1 MPPPPP
7 NPPSSTRTKSNS
19 NNTKSLPISTQ
30 VMTAILDTSNPA
42 QSPSTPTSSSSTMP
56 AAAATS
62 TTAFPIKLRVGR
74 TVRRTTLPSTAT
86 WSDLLDV
93 ATSLFGPTTLDLHAA
108 QTDGATYLDED
119 GDLISLSSTL
129 ELQEALKCADQLRRD
144 LTLTLPTADE
154 GMNGAAWGVPGSSF
168 VASSAS
174 SGSSRASSVIVDL
187 DGPVLEEIRA
197 DEERDAVPT
206 TEPVVTDDNLPAT
219 APTSEP
225 TAMTETVVT
234 PKPDEPAPAT
244 KALPLVDPA
253 QVPLPADA
261 DDETVADV
269 PQPISLDQHAQEAR
283 DDDDVEMRDTK
294 DGDDAVLEAAMAA
307 LDNDEDQAEPAAPA
321 SKDQPIRIPITII
334 PHVPS
339 APTPCHAPPSST
351 ADCAAPRAPLTLGDL
366 LSELFGV
373 PVLGQ
378 QDQQRAA
385 ATAAAAP
392 QRQAALDAKRRRQQA
407 LLDAERRHRAAALEA
422 ERRRRLAALE
432 AKRQRQLHLQQL
444 RAHQAALERQRQQQ
458 AYAHAI
464 ALQRQREYERE
475 MAIRQQQEMAA
486 RHQAVLARAM
496 REYERA
502 MAEEVMA
509 PMIQGGFVPCPFV
522 TSWPSRVATAP
533 VAGPMMM
540 FC

>member
-1 MPPPPP
+1 
-7 NPPSSTRTKSNS
+7 
-19 NNTKSLPISTQ
+19 
-30 VMTAILDTSNPA
+30 
-42 QSPSTPTSSSSTMP
+42 MP

-62 TTAFPIKLRVGR
+62 TTTFPIKLRVGR

-144 LTLTLPTADE
+144 LTLTLPAADE

-244 KALPLVDPA
+244 KDALPLVDPA

-378 QDQQRAA
+378 QDQQCAAAAAA
-385 ATAAAAP
+385 ATP

-407 LLDAERRHRAAALEA
+407 LLDAERRHCAAALEA

-432 AKRQRQLHLQQL
+432 AERQRQLHLQQL

-458 AYAHAI
+458 AYARAI

-486 RHQAVLARAM
+486 RHQAALARAM

-502 MAEEVMA
+502 MAEQV
-509 PMIQGGFVPCPFV
+509 PMTMMGGGCPFV
-522 TSWPSRVATAP
+522 ARPSRVSVAP
-533 VAGPMMM
+533 MAGPMMM